1 MTVRHFTLAL
11 AALVAPALG
20 AQQSTPPSTAT
31 PATPA
36 TSVTSAT
43 TSGPTQTITFDD
55 AIRIALKQNTTLE
68 QANNSAALD
77 AANVRQQ
84 RLSFLPDLR
93 LSTNTGQNYGRTFSQ
108 EEGRI
113 IDQTTQSLTA
123 GISSSMTLFN
133 GLTNVANLR
142 SAQLTQEAGDRN
154 VKRAEQTV
162 AFTVAS
168 NFLAIVQQQEQLRV
182 QQENLAAQEA
192 QEKQIKAFV
201 DAGSRPISDLY
212 QQQATVAA
220 ARTQLVSA
228 NRALELA
235 KVDVIQTLQ
244 LDPRGNYTFA
254 PPVLDTTTANKLTF
268 DLDSLLTRAVGR
280 RTDLFAQQSLVSA
293 ASQSVKAAKGG
304 RWPTLSLSAGY
315 NSGYSSATNLSFND
329 QLNQRRGG
337 SLSLGLSIPLF
348 DRGTTDLATQRA
360 QINEE
365 NARLDLKNRQQQIG
379 LEVRRAYLDYEA
391 AVQQS
396 DAAEAQL
403 RAASLALQ
411 TSQQRY
417 NVGAATLL
425 EVTQA
430 RATQLQAA
438 SGLVTARYSLLF
450 QRTLI
455 GYFVGDLDPR
465 NVTIG

>member
-1 MTVRHFTLAL
+1 MTVRYFTLAIVVGL
-11 AALVAPALG
+11 TPALG
-20 AQQSTPPSTAT
+20 AQQAT
-31 PATPA
+31 P
-36 TSVTSAT
+36 TSTTSSAT
-43 TSGPTQTITFDD
+43 TGGPTETITFDD

-68 QANNSAALD
+68 QANNAAALD

-93 LSTNTGQNYGRTFSQ
+93 LSTNTGQNYGRSFSQ

-123 GISSSMTLFN
+123 GLSSSMTLFN

-142 SAQLTQEAGDRN
+142 SARLTQEAGDRN

-168 NFLAIVQQQEQLRV
+168 NFLAIVQQQEQVRV

-220 ARTQLVSA
+220 ARTSLVSA

-254 PPVLDTTTANKLTF
+254 PPALDTTPSNKITF
-268 DLDSLLTRAVGR
+268 SLDSLLTRAIGR

-293 ASQSVKAAKGG
+293 AAQSVKAARGS
-304 RWPTLSLSAGY
+304 RWPALSLTAGY
-315 NSGYSSATNLSFND
+315 NSGYNSATDVSFNE

-337 SLSLGLSIPLF
+337 SLGIGVSIPLF

-360 QINEE
+360 QINED
-365 NARLDLKNRQQQIG
+365 NARLELKNTQQQIG
-379 LEVRRAYLDYEA
+379 LEVRRAYLDYQA
-391 AVQQS
+391 AVQQL
-396 DAAEAQL
+396 DAAQAQL
-403 RAASLALQ
+403 RAAQLALE

-430 RATQLQAA
+430 RAAQLQAA
-438 SGLVTARYSLLF
+438 SGLITARYALLF

-455 GYFVGDLDPR
+455 GYYVGDLDPR

>member
-1 MTVRHFTLAL
+1 MKNRHL
-11 AALVAPALG
+11 AALFLAGLTPALG
-20 AQQSTPPSTAT
+20 AQQAT
-31 PATPA
+31 P
-36 TSVTSAT
+36 TSTTSSAT
-43 TSGPTQTITFDD
+43 TGGPTETITFDD

-68 QANNSAALD
+68 QANNAAALD
-77 AANVRQQ
+77 AATVRQQ

-93 LSTNTGQNYGRTFSQ
+93 LTTNTGQNYGRSFSE

-123 GISSSMTLFN
+123 GVSSSVTLFN

-142 SAQLTQEAGDRN
+142 SARLTQEAGDRN

-168 NFLAIVQQQEQLRV
+168 NFLAIVQQQEQVRV

-192 QEKQIKAFV
+192 QEAQIKAFV

-220 ARTQLVSA
+220 ARTSLVSA

-254 PPVLDTTTANKLTF
+254 PPALDTTTANKATF
-268 DLDSLLTRAVGR
+268 NLDSLLTRAIGR

-293 ASQSVKAAKGG
+293 ATQSVKAARGG
-304 RWPTLSLSAGY
+304 RWPALSLTAGY
-315 NSGYSSATNLSFND
+315 NSAYNSATDVSFNE

-337 SLSLGLSIPLF
+337 SLGIGVSIPLF

-360 QINEE
+360 QINED
-365 NARLDLKNRQQQIG
+365 NARLELKNTQQQIG
-379 LEVRRAYLDYEA
+379 LEVRRAYLDYQA
-391 AVQQS
+391 AVQQL
-396 DAAEAQL
+396 DAAQAQL
-403 RAASLALQ
+403 RAAQLALQ

-430 RATQLQAA
+430 RAAQLQAA
-438 SGLVTARYSLLF
+438 SGLVTARYALLF

-455 GYFVGDLDPR
+455 GYYVGDLDPR

>member
-1 MTVRHFTLAL
+1 MTARHLAL
-11 AALVAPALG
+11 TFLLTAAPMLG
-20 AQQSTPPSTAT
+20 AQT
-31 PATPA
+31 PATLNTQAPSSLA
-36 TSVTSAT
+36 TQTG
-43 TSGPTQTITFDD
+43 GPTQTITFDD

-68 QANNSAALD
+68 QANNAAALD

-93 LSTNTGQNYGRTFSQ
+93 LSTNTGQNYGRSFSQ

-123 GISSSMTLFN
+123 GLSSSMTLFN

-142 SAQLTQEAGDRN
+142 SARLTQEAGDRN

-168 NFLAIVQQQEQLRV
+168 NFLAIVQQQEQVRV

-220 ARTQLVSA
+220 ARTSLVSA

-254 PPVLDTTTANKLTF
+254 PPALDTTPSNKITF
-268 DLDSLLTRAVGR
+268 SLDSLLTRAIGR

-293 ASQSVKAAKGG
+293 AAQSVKAARGS
-304 RWPTLSLSAGY
+304 RWPALSLTAGY
-315 NSGYSSATNLSFND
+315 NSGYNSATDVSFNE

-337 SLSLGLSIPLF
+337 SLGIGVSIPLF

-360 QINEE
+360 QINED
-365 NARLDLKNRQQQIG
+365 NARLELKNTQQQIG
-379 LEVRRAYLDYEA
+379 LEVRRAYLDYQA
-391 AVQQS
+391 AVQQL
-396 DAAEAQL
+396 DAAQAQL
-403 RAASLALQ
+403 RAAQLALQ

-430 RATQLQAA
+430 RAAQLQAA
-438 SGLVTARYSLLF
+438 SGLITARYALLF

-455 GYFVGDLDPR
+455 GYYVGDLDPR

>member
-1 MTVRHFTLAL
+1 MKNRH
-11 AALVAPALG
+11 LVVLFVAGLTPALG
-20 AQQSTPPSTAT
+20 AQQTT
-31 PATPA
+31 PA
-36 TSVTSAT
+36 ST
-43 TSGPTQTITFDD
+43 TSSAITGGPTETITFDD

-68 QANNSAALD
+68 QANNAAALD

-93 LSTNTGQNYGRTFSQ
+93 VSTNTGQNYGRSFSQ

-123 GISSSMTLFN
+123 GISSSMTVFN

-142 SAQLTQEAGDRN
+142 SARLTQEAGDRN

-220 ARTQLVSA
+220 ARTSLVSA

-254 PPVLDTTTANKLTF
+254 PPALDTTTANMVTF
-268 DLDSLLTRAVGR
+268 SLDSLLTRAVGR

-293 ASQSVKAAKGG
+293 AAQGVKAARGS
-304 RWPTLSLSAGY
+304 RWPALSLTAGY
-315 NSGYSSATNLSFND
+315 NSAYNSATDVSFNE

-337 SLSLGLSIPLF
+337 SLGIGVSIPLF

-360 QINEE
+360 QINED
-365 NARLDLKNRQQQIG
+365 NARLQLKNTQQQIG
-379 LEVRRAYLDYEA
+379 LEVRRAYLDYQA
-391 AVQQS
+391 AVQQL
-396 DAAEAQL
+396 DAAQAQL
-403 RAASLALQ
+403 RAAQLALQ

-438 SGLVTARYSLLF
+438 SGLVTARYALLF

-455 GYFVGDLDPR
+455 GYYVGDLDPR